1 MGAIF
6 GKRPNSARS
15 KQPPPPQSKVTEN
28 DRVVLVSLCV
38 ESALINAVDQTL
50 FNLLFPSIGTH
61 FALVFLQT
69 DLSPDFASQKLKQQ
83 RDKIKQYQ
91 KRINVQLE
99 RERDVVRKLVQ
110 ENKKE

>member
-6 GKRPNSARS
+6 GKRPSSAKASRPQ
-15 KQPPPPQSKVTEN
+15 QPSKVTEN
-28 DRVVLVSLCV
+28 DRVVLVSRFRCSFKFSSFQK
-38 ESALINAVDQTL
+38 ETRNPFHSQTIL
-50 FNLLFPSIGTH
+50 NLTSPPS
-61 FALVFLQT
+61 LQ
-69 DLSPDFASQKLKQQ
+69 SFHNQKLKQQ

-91 KRINVQLE
+91 KRINLQLE